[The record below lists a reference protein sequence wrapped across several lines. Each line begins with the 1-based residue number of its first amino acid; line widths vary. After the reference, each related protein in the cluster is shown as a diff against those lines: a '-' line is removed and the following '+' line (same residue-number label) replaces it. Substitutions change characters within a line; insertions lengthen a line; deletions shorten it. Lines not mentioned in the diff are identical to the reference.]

1 MPRRNFSAGPAAS
14 PSTFASSVRA
24 RPFLFF
30 IDTSATSKP
39 ALLLSLRMCPSR
51 FLATTSSCQ
60 RPWFELLR
68 SKWNK
73 KTSVAALR
81 SVKGLDQSSCIFLFA
96 SSPFQIAPSS
106 GRIPPPISGGTM
118 NRSVAIASILFV
130 GISLAPVG
138 NHVAAD
144 EQPLF
149 GYSAESSR
157 TERQWEE
164 KLRAIPSPENLR
176 AYMQK
181 LSARPHHVGSA
192 YDKENA
198 EWIAA
203 KFKEFGLDTH
213 IEQFDVLFPT
223 PKERVVELVEGGPKF
238 VAKLQEPT
246 LSQDPTSNQQSEQLP
261 TYNAYSIDGDGTAP
275 LVYVNYGIPEDYEQ
289 LERMGISVKGKI
301 VIARYYHSWRGIKPK
316 VAAEHGAV
324 GCLIYSDPHEDGF
337 VRGETFPAGAFR
349 PPDGAQRGSVAD
361 MPFYPGDPLTPGVGA
376 TKDAKRL
383 KVEDAPTITKIPVL
397 PISYADAQ
405 PLLAALTGRLAPEGW
420 RGGLAITYHVGP
432 GPAKVHLKVKSNWDI
447 KPVYDVIAKIQGAT
461 FPDEWVIRGN
471 HHDGCVNGAEDP
483 ISGQVAI
490 LEEARS
496 LGELVKSG
504 WKPKRTIIYCAWD
517 GEEPGLLG
525 STEWAEQHYD
535 DLRAHG
541 VAYINSDGN
550 GRGYLGIEG
559 SHTLEKFSNDIARE
573 ISDPETKLSA
583 WKRQQLHEIAN
594 AKTTEQREEIR
605 KRADLRIP
613 ALGSGSDYTAF
624 LQHDGVAS
632 LNIGFGGEDQ
642 GGIYHSIYDD
652 FYWYT
657 HFSDTD
663 FVYGRAL
670 AQTGGTAMMRLADAD
685 LLPFEFGDFADT
697 VQTYLKELKTLSQK
711 MQDDIRERNKEIEEG
726 LFKAVDDPKRPLV
739 PPSVE
744 AVPPHL
750 NFAPMENAAEA
761 LTRSAA
767 EYRKALEQA
776 NANGG
781 AALASASL
789 AEVNKMLIETER
801 RLTNAEG
808 LSNRPWFKHQLYAP
822 GFYTG
827 YGVKTVPAVREA
839 IELKKWQ
846 QADDAIVVVAR
857 VLQDEAALIS
867 SAAQKLSGVK

>member
-1 MPRRNFSAGPAAS
+1 
-14 PSTFASSVRA
+14 
-24 RPFLFF
+24 
-30 IDTSATSKP
+30 
-39 ALLLSLRMCPSR
+39 
-51 FLATTSSCQ
+51 
-60 RPWFELLR
+60 
-68 SKWNK
+68 
-73 KTSVAALR
+73 
-81 SVKGLDQSSCIFLFA
+81 
-96 SSPFQIAPSS
+96 
-106 GRIPPPISGGTM
+106 M
-118 NRSVAIASILFV
+118 NRTVAIASILFA
-130 GISLAPVG
+130 GITLAPLG
-138 NHVAAD
+138 SHVAAD

-149 GYSAESSR
+149 GYSVESSR
-157 TERQWEE
+157 IERQWEE
-164 KLRAIPSPENLR
+164 KLRAIPSPDNLR
-176 AYMQK
+176 VYMQK
-181 LSARPHHVGSA
+181 LSAYPHHVGSKA
-192 YDKENA
+192 DKDNA
-198 EWIAA
+198 DWIAS

-223 PKERVVELVEGGPKF
+223 PKERLVELVDGGPKF
-238 VAKLQEPT
+238 VAKLQEPA
-246 LSQDPTSNQQSEQLP
+246 LLQDPTSNQQAEQLP
-261 TYNAYSIDGDGTAP
+261 TYNAYSIDGDVTAP

-289 LERMGISVKGKI
+289 LDRMGISVKGKI

-316 VAAEHGAV
+316 VAAEHGAI
-324 GCLIYSDPHEDGF
+324 GCLIFSDPHEDGF
-337 VRGETFPAGAFR
+337 VQGETYPAGAYR
-349 PPDGAQRGSVAD
+349 PPDGVQRGSVAD

-383 KVEDAPTITKIPVL
+383 KIEDALTITKIPVL

-405 PLLAALTGRLAPEGW
+405 PLLAALTGRVAPDGW
-420 RGGLAITYHVGP
+420 RGGLGITYHVGP

-447 KPVYDVIAKIQGAT
+447 KPLYDVIGKIQGAA

-471 HHDGCVNGAEDP
+471 HHDGWVNGAEDP
-483 ISGQVAI
+483 ISGQVA
-490 LEEARS
+490 LMEEARA

-535 DLRAHG
+535 ELRAHG

-559 SHTLEKFSNDIARE
+559 SHTLEKFSNDISRE

-594 AKTTEQREEIR
+594 AKTAEQREEIR
-605 KRADLRIP
+605 KRPDLRIP

-670 AQTGGTAMMRLADAD
+670 AQTGGTAIMRLADAD

-697 VQTYLKELKTLSQK
+697 VQIYLKELKTLSQK

-801 RLTNAEG
+801 KLTNAEG

-839 IELKKWQ
+839 IELKKWP
-846 QADDAIVVVAR
+846 QADEAIVVVAR

-867 SAAQKLSGVK
+867 FAAQKLTGAK